1 MNLNAL
7 QGTDIGL
14 GGAHRLL
21 VDAAYRNEVVPDMLE
36 GGKHI
41 LRSKNA
47 YKNNIRDFVHYD
59 LRQALNVNLPAT
71 LDEMREAV
79 LRGEWEEMSVA
90 QSAFHQNADGV
101 YDPKFIHP
109 DGREAVYDGG
119 SERQT
124 LLLEEEFMGTFN
136 YVNGTIS
143 SHPNPGIKEM
153 KANISTQGSKAHK
166 VLDVDPWVVLEN
178 TRGTNRGHLGYE
190 ARQRALAGAVL
201 KPIPGTVV
209 NSIENTASAAGNNIN

>member
-71 LDEMREAV
+71 LDEMR
-79 LRGEWEEMSVA
+79 
-90 QSAFHQNADGV
+90 
-101 YDPKFIHP
+101 
-109 DGREAVYDGG
+109 
-119 SERQT
+119 
-124 LLLEEEFMGTFN
+124 
-136 YVNGTIS
+136 
-143 SHPNPGIKEM
+143 
-153 KANISTQGSKAHK
+153 
-166 VLDVDPWVVLEN
+166 
-178 TRGTNRGHLGYE
+178 
-190 ARQRALAGAVL
+190 
-201 KPIPGTVV
+201 
-209 NSIENTASAAGNNIN
+209 